1 MQLGAGRSHSIFK
14 LKGNVMKTRLVT
26 VLTIVC
32 FGCASDPFP
41 QATNTQKGAVIGVVG
56 GAAVGAAVSKN
67 KGKGALIGAVGGG
80 LAGAGVGYYM
90 DQQKQDLEKVLAA
103 ERQNGSVQ
111 VEKMP
116 NETLKITMTDQTAFD
131 VNSAVIKPGFN
142 GTVDKMAGVMNKYGK
157 TTLSIVGHTDS
168 TGAAQYNQDL
178 SERRAQAVQ
187 QAFLQRGV
195 IQERLSTAGR
205 GESEPRASNTTDSG
219 RQLNRRV
226 EIVVEPVVAEG

>member
-1 MQLGAGRSHSIFK
+1 
-14 LKGNVMKTRLVT
+14 MKTSLVA
-26 VLTIVC
+26 VLTILCV
-32 FGCASDPFP
+32 GCASDPFP
-41 QATNTQKGAVIGVVG
+41 QATNTQKGAVIGAVG
-56 GAAVGAAVSKN
+56 GAAVGAAVSKK

-103 ERQNGSVQ
+103 ERQNGSIQ

-116 NETLKITMTDQTAFD
+116 DHTLKVTMTNQTAFD
-131 VNSAVIKPGFN
+131 VNSDVIKPGFHS
-142 GTVDKMAGVMNKYGK
+142 TVDKMAEVMNKYGK

-168 TGAAQYNQDL
+168 TGSAQHNQDL

-205 GESEPRASNTTDSG
+205 GESEPRASNSTDAG
-219 RQLNRRV
+219 KQMNRRV

>member
-1 MQLGAGRSHSIFK
+1 
-14 LKGNVMKTRLVT
+14 
-26 VLTIVC
+26 
-32 FGCASDPFP
+32 
-41 QATNTQKGAVIGVVG
+41 
-56 GAAVGAAVSKN
+56 VGAAVSKK

-90 DQQKQDLEKVLAA
+90 DQQKQDLEKVLAT
-103 ERQNGSVQ
+103 ERQNGAIQ
-111 VEKMP
+111 VEKMSDHM
-116 NETLKITMTDQTAFD
+116 LKITMTDQTAFD

-142 GTVDKMAGVMNKYGK
+142 GTVDKMAEVMNKYGK

-195 IQERLSTAGR
+195 IPERLSTAGR
-205 GESEPRASNTTDSG
+205 GESEPRASNTTDAG
-219 RQLNRRV
+219 KQLNRRV